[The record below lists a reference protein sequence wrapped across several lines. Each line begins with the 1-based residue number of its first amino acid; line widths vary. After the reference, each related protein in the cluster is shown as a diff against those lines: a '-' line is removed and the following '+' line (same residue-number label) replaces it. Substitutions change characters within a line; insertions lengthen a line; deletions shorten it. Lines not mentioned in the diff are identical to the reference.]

1 MRKRLEELFEKLI
14 SFKFVCL
21 LITIVLLVLGY
32 IGEGTFLAVLITVI
46 AGREGQKIAGM
57 MTRKDDARTEA
68 GG

>member
-1 MRKRLEELFEKLI
+1 MRKRLEELLEKLI

-21 LITIVLLVLGY
+21 LITIMLLVLGY

-46 AGREGQKIAGM
+46 AGREGQKIAGL
-57 MTRKDDARTEA
+57 MTKKDDNGTEC

>member
-1 MRKRLEELFEKLI
+1 MKKRLEELLEKLI

-21 LITIVLLVLGY
+21 LITIVLLVFGY

-46 AGREGQKIAGM
+46 AGREGQKIAGL
-57 MTRKDDARTEA
+57 MTKKDDNRTEC

>member
-1 MRKRLEELFEKLI
+1 MRKRLEELSEKLI

-21 LITIVLLVLGY
+21 LITIVLLVFGY

-46 AGREGQKIAGM
+46 AGREGQKLAGM
-57 MTRKDDARTEA
+57 MARKDDARTEA